1 MRYKE
6 ITKASYDQ
14 NAEAFDKYFQKS
26 FDEVVGHSAAQEF
39 LKLKPGPI
47 MLDLGS
53 GPGNHA
59 KFFADQGFDVT
70 CLDISEPLLEKCREK
85 GLRTIQADLE
95 NLHLPNEQY
104 DWIWAYASL
113 LHVPRRKI
121 PRLIKELSKTLKP
134 NGLLAIAVKEGR
146 GQKYEVNKNFEDVK
160 RWFVY
165 FSKEE
170 LERLVEPYFEIVY
183 FNRSVVSGKATF
195 LHFFLRKK

>member
-1 MRYKE
+1 MNYKDQ
-6 ITKASYDQ
+6 TKASYDR

-26 FDEVVGHSAAQEF
+26 FDEVVGQSAAQEF

-170 LERLVEPYFEIVY
+170 LGRLVEPYFEMFY